1 MSSPPKHEL
10 YYSQYCK
17 YSTTILQELNK
28 AGMQQKFNYICID
41 KRFVKNNITYIQL
54 PNGQHFPL
62 PPMINRVPILL
73 LKPKFEILSGN
84 QILEYIKPQAKTIQE
99 EKTMIYAEPN
109 PFDLSRDTLRSSGV
123 ASDNYSFLDMEPN
136 ELAPEGN
143 GGMRQMY
150 SYATVTGESAISTP
164 LLEGDKKSKMS
175 YSMEDIEKMRN
186 QEFPEEKRI

>member
-84 QILEYIKPQAKTIQE
+84 QILEYIRPQAKTIQE

-123 ASDNYSFLDMEPN
+123 ASDNYSFLDMEPQ

-150 SYATVTGESAISTP
+150 SYATVTGESSISTP

>member
-1 MSSPPKHEL
+1 MSTPPKHEL

-17 YSTTILQELNK
+17 YSSSILQELNK
-28 AGMQQKFNYICID
+28 SGLQQAFNYICID
-41 KRFVKNNITYIQL
+41 KRFVKNNITYIML

-84 QILEYIKPQAKTIQE
+84 QILDFIKPQAKTIHE
-99 EKTMIYAEPN
+99 EKTMLYEEPN

-123 ASDNYSFLDMEPN
+123 ASDNFSFLDMGPK
-136 ELAPEGN
+136 ELSPEGN

-150 SYATVTGESAISTP
+150 SYASIDCESSISTP
-164 LLEGDKKSKMS
+164 LLEGDKKSKMN
-175 YSMEDIEKMRN
+175 YSMEDLEKMRN
-186 QEFPEEKRI
+186 QEFPEEKRV

>member
-17 YSTTILQELNK
+17 YSSSILQELNK
-28 AGMQQKFNYICID
+28 AGLQEKFNYICID
-41 KRFVKNNITYIQL
+41 KRFVKNNITYIML

-84 QILEYIKPQAKTIQE
+84 QILEFIKPQAKTIKE
-99 EKTMIYAEPN
+99 EKTMLYEEPN

-123 ASDNYSFLDMEPN
+123 ASDNYSFLDMAPQ

-150 SYATVTGESAISTP
+150 SYASIDGDSVISTP
-164 LLEGDKKSKMS
+164 VLEGDKKSKMN
-175 YSMEDIEKMRN
+175 YSMEDLEKMRN
-186 QEFPEEKRI
+186 QEFPEEKRL